1 MPKKRKLNSRNP
13 KYQQETKDT
22 TPKIK
27 KKILMC
33 EVHPTNERTKKK
45 NYNVKIPIYGIW
57 YEDEE

>member
-33 EVHPTNERTKKK
+33 EVHPPNERTKKK